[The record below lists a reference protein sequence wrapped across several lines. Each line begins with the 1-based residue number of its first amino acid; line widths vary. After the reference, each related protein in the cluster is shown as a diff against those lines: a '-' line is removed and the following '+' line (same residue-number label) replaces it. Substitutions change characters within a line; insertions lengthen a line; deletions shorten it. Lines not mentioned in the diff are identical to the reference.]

1 MYYPPPEP
9 QPDSDFLSFFSLN
22 SRFLA
27 DLQSHLGQL
36 VKLMKFE
43 AEYDYIYTESWL
55 NTKYRIFTPETPPGS
70 D

>member
-22 SRFLA
+22 GSFLA

-43 AEYDYIYTESWL
+43 AEYDYICTW
-55 NTKYRIFTPETPPGS
+55 KV